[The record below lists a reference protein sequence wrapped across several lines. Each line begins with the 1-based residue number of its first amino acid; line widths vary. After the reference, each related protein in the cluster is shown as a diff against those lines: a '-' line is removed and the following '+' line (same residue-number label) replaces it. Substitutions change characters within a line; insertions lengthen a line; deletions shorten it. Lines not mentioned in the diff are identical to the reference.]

1 MVALPVH
8 CVKLVYGMLVFVEG
22 GKSEDVE
29 KNPRSQDKNQQ
40 QDARSCNLTQATA
53 VRGKHSYHERPW

>member
-8 CVKLVYGMLVFVEG
+8 CIKLEFGMLVFAEG
-22 GKSEDVE
+22 RKSEDVE

-40 QDARSCNLTQATA
+40 
-53 VRGKHSYHERPW
+53 